1 MPHLREKGTDQLRLA
16 GISFKTQLLYAIVF
30 CTRYVDLF
38 TSFISLYNSIMK
50 IFFISSSL
58 FIVYLIKYKFRATHD
73 PSIDTFK
80 IEFLLGGAAVL
91 GILFPYKY
99 TVLEV
104 RLRSCGSRDWS
115 QRFILTQMCRSCGL
129 SQFGLKLLPSCHNS
143 SCFSAPEKQRRS
155 RRTTCLLWELI
166 VPSIS

>member
-1 MPHLREKGTDQLRLA
+1 MKRDRQILTRRYRA
-16 GISFKTQLLYAIVF
+16 GISFKTQLLYAVVF

-38 TSFISLYNSIMK
+38 TSYISLYNSVMK

-80 IEFLLGGAAVL
+80 IEFLLGGAAIL
-91 GILFPYKY
+91 GALFPYKY

-104 RLRSCGSRDWS
+104 N
-115 QRFILTQMCRSCGL
+115 L
-129 SQFGLKLLPSCHNS
+129 SYWN
-143 SCFSAPEKQRRS
+143 
-155 RRTTCLLWELI
+155 
-166 VPSIS
+166 